1 MFDRL
6 SRREFFATAA
16 AIFGGSVTSTL
27 RAQPLEPHVLDVQ
40 TPSGRICRTWR
51 YDPKR
56 RKHGTILFLHGAFS
70 APWKYEALFAHWLVS
85 GYTVLAPLH
94 VDSADHPDTAKFSGL
109 NGWAAR
115 IEDMRAVAATIKDSR
130 YIAAGHSYGAM
141 AALSLGG
148 AKPLLPDGVVG
159 PLRDARVPV
168 VLAFSPP
175 GIMPPL
181 VEDETYAGLSVPSFV
196 QTGTADIPS
205 GATSWEGHLLAWE
218 TPPARR
224 DRYALILEGVDHYFG
239 GAICRPELPGPKQP
253 EPLAMAASR
262 SLMVLDLHFHLHRQA
277 MQKLAASLAD
287 KGPARFIQR

>member
-56 RKHGTILFLHGAFS
+56 RKRGTILFLHGAFS
-70 APWKYEALFAHWLVS
+70 APWKYEALFAHWLAS
-85 GYTVLAPLH
+85 GYTVFAPLH
-94 VDSADHPDTAKFSGL
+94 VDSTEHPGAATFKGL
-109 NGWAAR
+109 SGWAAR
-115 IEDMRAVAATIKDSR
+115 IEDMRAVAATIEDR
-130 YIAAGHSYGAM
+130 HYVAAGHSYGAL

-148 AKPLLPDGVVG
+148 ATPLLPEGVVG

-168 VLAFSPP
+168 ILAFSPP

-181 VEDETYAGLSVPSFV
+181 VDVTTYEGVAVPALI

-205 GATSWEGHLLAWE
+205 GATGWEGHLLAWE
-218 TPPARR
+218 TPLAHR
-224 DRYALILEGVDHYFG
+224 DRYALILDGVDHYFG
-239 GAICRPELPGPKQP
+239 GAICRPELTGPKQLK
-253 EPLAMAASR
+253 PLAMAASR
-262 SLMVLDLHFHLHRQA
+262 SLMVLDAHFHRRQKA
-277 MQKLAASLAD
+277 MHALTVSLAD
-287 KGPARFIQR
+287 SGPARFIHR